1 MRLPPANGHRDV
13 AIAPGARSRRCLYSQ
28 RTEHPACLL
37 ESRVTFLA
45 HMLDVKQQTAA
56 ACFMSRA
63 PFLRTRP
70 HPADGTL
77 MTLLKDKPLFE
88 SPCLS
93 RNSSVNRYSEMN
105 SFEWSEFEK

>member
-1 MRLPPANGHRDV
+1 MRLSPANGHRDV
-13 AIAPGARSRRCLYSQ
+13 AIAPGARSRPCLYSQ

-45 HMLDVKQQTAA
+45 HMLDGKQQTAV

-77 MTLLKDKPLFE
+77 MTLEGPE

>member
-1 MRLPPANGHRDV
+1 MRLSPANGHRDV
-13 AIAPGARSRRCLYSQ
+13 AIAPGARSRPCLYSQ

-45 HMLDVKQQTAA
+45 HMLDGKQQTAV

-70 HPADGTL
+70 FLTAL
-77 MTLLKDKPLFE
+77 QLLDFVEGQAPLRIAVLE
-88 SPCLS
+88 Q
-93 RNSSVNRYSEMN
+93 
-105 SFEWSEFEK
+105 K